1 MPAYKDKNKGT
12 WYVSFHYFD
21 WTGKNVR
28 KMKRGFAT
36 KKEAQAWE
44 ESFLRTKAASMDMTL
59 AEFYTVY
66 EKDVRPKLKEN
77 TWWSKEH
84 IIRTKLIPYFGSR
97 KMVDITVRDIIKWQN
112 EMREYRD
119 PAGKPYS
126 PTYLKTVQA
135 QLSCLF
141 NHAVRFYEL
150 PSNPVH
156 KAGALGSEDSE
167 EMLFW
172 TKEEYLQFIPTM
184 ANEPEE
190 RAFKY
195 KKVRSSKNYK
205 KWDRRSTIR
214 LKNYMEEETQNEE
227 LEIDVLDD
235 ENEIEAYVSQLDTVF
250 DSVRLNSYS
259 QGGRTNLTAEIIA
272 VATFSDDSKAFFSKH
287 YKAYVLDSDNGA
299 VKEVGVTELSEGD
312 SIVFTKN
319 NNDTK
324 DIVDSILRQMILDNK
339 LSERLIDA
347 YGKSKEW
354 QQSLIEYMQ
363 ENSLTPRKVVGE
375 MLALNVPV
383 QEPTII
389 RWLDEDAHTVGPR
402 KIDSFKAIG
411 QLTGNAELQSN
422 PELYFEACREVRS
435 IRRRILGEIGRA
447 IINKLSGATAS
458 ENSEFSEVYEKVD
471 SLAEV
476 LQIERIVPTETVL
489 PLNVSNRPINV

>member
-21 WTGKNVR
+21 WAGKNVR

-36 KKEAQAWE
+36 KKEAQEWE
-44 ESFLRTKAASMDMTL
+44 ESFLRTKAASMDMTF

-172 TKEEYLQFIPTM
+172 TKKEYLQFIPTM
-184 ANEPEE
+184 ANKPYSYYAFELLYWCGIRMGEL
-190 RAFKY
+190 RA
-195 KKVRSSKNYK
+195 
-205 KWDRRSTIR
+205 
-214 LKNYMEEETQNEE
+214 
-227 LEIDVLDD
+227 
-235 ENEIEAYVSQLDTVF
+235 
-250 DSVRLNSYS
+250 
-259 QGGRTNLTAEIIA
+259 LTAEDFDFEKNIVSITKSYQKIKGRDVITKPKTKKSTRKVYMPEQ
-272 VATFSDDSKAFFSKH
+272 VAREMEDFIS
-287 YKAYVLDSDNGA
+287 
-299 VKEVGVTELSEGD
+299 
-312 SIVFTKN
+312 SIYGLQP
-319 NNDTK
+319 D
-324 DIVDSILRQMILDNK
+324 
-339 LSERLIDA
+339 ERLFPIS
-347 YGKSKEW
+347 KSYLHHEMDRGVKACGVKRIRIHDLRHSHVSLLINMGFSALAIGNRVGHESEKITYRYAHLFPSVQDDMAEALDEEWKEGFDVR
-354 QQSLIEYMQ
+354 E
-363 ENSLTPRKVVGE
+363 EEGR
-375 MLALNVPV
+375 
-383 QEPTII
+383 QEPM
-389 RWLDEDAHTVGPR
+389 E
-402 KIDSFKAIG
+402 
-411 QLTGNAELQSN
+411 E
-422 PELYFEACREVRS
+422 
-435 IRRRILGEIGRA
+435 
-447 IINKLSGATAS
+447 
-458 ENSEFSEVYEKVD
+458 
-471 SLAEV
+471 
-476 LQIERIVPTETVL
+476 
-489 PLNVSNRPINV
+489 